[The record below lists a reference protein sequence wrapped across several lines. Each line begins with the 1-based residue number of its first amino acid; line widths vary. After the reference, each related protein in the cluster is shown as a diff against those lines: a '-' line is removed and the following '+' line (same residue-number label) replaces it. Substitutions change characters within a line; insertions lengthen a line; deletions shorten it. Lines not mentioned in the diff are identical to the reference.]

1 MARSSILNFEM
12 ASNTRSGRRPAV
24 SIPSSTQF
32 DAASLSNIERL
43 LLAQVVHE
51 VGANAWSN
59 VSKILSKHPLIS
71 RPKSFFNAQV
81 SPKSSKAHPRL
92 SQCIAFSR
100 VTPPIGIL

>member
-1 MARSSILNFEM
+1 M

-24 SIPSSTQF
+24 SNTQL
-32 DAASLSNIERL
+32 DVASLSNIERL
-43 LLAQVVHE
+43 LLAQCVHE

-81 SPKSSKAHPRL
+81 GSYLSSAQAGGSANALFHRH
-92 SQCIAFSR
+92 
-100 VTPPIGIL
+100 VM